1 MFVVPS
7 LLILLFRVLSIL
19 LFLLRI
25 LILLHLFSL
34 DMLLSVLVILLL
46 FLMLFMLLLHIMSE
60 LLILLLEICDIM
72 HCLVELLGHILNHSI
87 LFLHLV
93 LSPMELCRLVL
104 KSLFHAARVVMLVR
118 LFLLDVLFEHTP
130 SSLLRPDGLTALIA
144 PISIFRAKCHEVFNE
159 VLCYAILARL
169 LGLVQVT

>member
-1 MFVVPS
+1 
-7 LLILLFRVLSIL
+7 
-19 LFLLRI
+19 
-25 LILLHLFSL
+25 
-34 DMLLSVLVILLL
+34 
-46 FLMLFMLLLHIMSE
+46 MLLLHIMSE

-72 HCLVELLGHILNHSI
+72 HCLVELFGHILNHSI

-104 KSLFHAARVVMLVR
+104 KFLFHTARVMLVR
-118 LFLLDVLFEHTP
+118 LFLLDVLFKHTP
-130 SSLLRPDGLTALIA
+130 SSLLRPAGFTALIA